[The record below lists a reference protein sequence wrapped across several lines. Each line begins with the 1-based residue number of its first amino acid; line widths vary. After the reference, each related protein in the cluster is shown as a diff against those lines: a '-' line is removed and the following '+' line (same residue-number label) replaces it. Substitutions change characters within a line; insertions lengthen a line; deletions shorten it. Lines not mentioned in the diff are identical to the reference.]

1 MILSIVLYIHG
12 NTKYSSHE
20 RRSYQDNYSE
30 NGTRT

>member
-1 MILSIVLYIHG
+1 MIFIDVLYIHG

-20 RRSYQDNYSE
+20 RRNHQDNYSE

>member
-1 MILSIVLYIHG
+1 MILSIVLYIND

-20 RRSYQDNYSE
+20 RRTYQDNYSK